1 MNLDQIAAQLRS
13 QADAIYAMVVGVSA
27 EQARWQP
34 AADSWSLLEV
44 INHLDDEE
52 RLDFRV
58 RLDLLLHQPHEP
70 WPPTDPQGWVV
81 SRAYNQRDLQTSLER
96 FHGSARRL
104 NSLAGDAG
112 GSELGS
118 QLPFRPGAARFA
130 LAICWPPGSPTIC
143 CTSASWSNCIGAWDE
158 RQFRALPLG
167 VCRRLVAGHRRWG

>member
-13 QADAIYAMVVGVSA
+13 QADAIHAMAVGVSA

-70 WPPTDPQGWVV
+70 WPPTDPEGWVV
-81 SRAYNQRDLQTSLER
+81 SRAYNQRDLQTSLAR
-96 FHGSARRL
+96 FMAARADSIAWLGTLEDPNWESAAVSPWGGTIR
-104 NSLAGDAG
+104 AGDMLAAWLAHDLLHIRQLV
-112 GSELGS
+112 ELH
-118 QLPFRPGAARFA
+118 
-130 LAICWPPGSPTIC
+130 W
-143 CTSASWSNCIGAWDE
+143 AWDE
-158 RQFRALPLG
+158 RQFAPY
-167 VCRRLVAGHRRWG
+167 RLEYAGDW